1 MALSDKERV
10 LMEDFL
16 KWSDNNHKKIP
27 VDMDIRFVM
36 ENKRFPEQENGF
48 LSLKIPGK
56 ESRHLLKK
64 FQRLLYSFIE
74 EELAEDRFQRL
85 LEAEDNDE
93 LLK

>member
-16 KWSDNNHKKIP
+16 KWSDNHHKKIP

-36 ENKRFPEQENGF
+36 ENKKFPEQGSYT

-56 ESRHLLKK
+56 ESHPLLKK
-64 FQRLLYSFIE
+64 FQQLLYSFVE